1 MEVGQAIIDGANVA
15 SFNWTGLLVLLSLI
29 SIVLLIIAAV
39 VVYYGPLW
47 MAKYKFRK
55 REEDSLQ
62 FVLLQ
67 IAVPRGNEVKI
78 DAAEQMFA
86 SLYSLKTSG
95 GMFHFLK
102 PQPHVSFEMVGLPES
117 IKFYVSCHKSKRD
130 LVEKLMN
137 GAYPDAEIKEVPEYD
152 IFSETGQTA
161 YAMYGLKSSS
171 YFPIK
176 TFRDLPTDP
185 LSSLT
190 SALGKMQPGEGA
202 AVQFILI
209 PDDGKWKEAG
219 KKFLKKERDP
229 GTGEKPKAPPDQKQL
244 EAAETK
250 LGRQGF
256 KVAIRVVVSS
266 TTKDSAKA
274 HLANIKSAFEQFSG
288 PYNNFSG
295 LKVKNEKAFIEDFTY
310 RYQPLTIKMP
320 TLTPDEIASLFHFPN
335 KSIETPHI
343 YWLMAKRAPAPEKI
357 PSSGLYLGKS
367 IFRGV
372 ERPVFLSDFDR
383 QRHMYIIGRTGSGK
397 SELLKSMMVQDIY
410 AGKGICFIDP
420 HGDAAEDMLQRI
432 PPSRAE
438 DVIYWDPGDVDR
450 PFGINMLE
458 ADDEQQK
465 HFVVTSII
473 GLMYKLYDP
482 QKTGII
488 GPRFEHAIRNA
499 MLTVMSKEGGGTFIE
514 VVRVLTDPEFVK
526 ELLPMV
532 QDPVVRRYWTD
543 QIAQTS
549 DFHKSETL
557 DYIVSKFGRFVT
569 NIMMRNIIGQTVSS
583 FNIRKV
589 MDEGKILIVNLSKGK
604 IGEENSNFLGLVLVP
619 KILAAA
625 MSRSNM
631 PEEERRDFYLYVDE
645 FQNFATDS
653 FATILSEARKY
664 RLNLIV
670 ANQFIGQIPED
681 VKNAIF
687 GNVGTLMA
695 FRVGVS
701 DAGYLQHEFQ
711 PIFNE
716 QDLLNIEAQN
726 IYVKTQVKGEPVP
739 PFSVSTRFP
748 SWEAWQA
755 MKRADIGRAIREL
768 SRLTYGRDRVSVEA
782 EIGTRAKL

>member
-1 MEVGQAIIDGANVA
+1 MEVGTPILDN
-15 SFNWTGLLVLLSLI
+15 FNWMGLIGAVSLFLIFVLIL
-29 SIVLLIIAAV
+29 AALG
-39 VVYYGPLW
+39 VYLW
-47 MAKYKFRK
+47 PFLYAKYKFRK
-55 REEDSLQ
+55 REQDSLQ

-67 IAVPRGNEVKI
+67 ITVPKVNETKI

-86 SLYSLKTSG
+86 SLYSMRTSG
-95 GMFHFLK
+95 GMLHFLK
-102 PQPHVSFEMVGLPES
+102 PQPHVSFEIVATPES
-117 IKFYVSCHKSKRD
+117 IRFYVSVHKSKRD
-130 LVEKLMN
+130 LGEEQLN
-137 GAYPDAEIKEVPEYD
+137 GAYPDAEIKEVPEYN

-161 YAMYGLKSSS
+161 YAMYGLKSAN
-171 YFPIK
+171 YFPTK
-176 TFRDLPTDP
+176 TYRDLPTDP
-185 LSSLT
+185 LSSIT
-190 SALGKMQPGEGA
+190 SALAKMQPGEGA
-202 AVQFILI
+202 AIQMIII
-209 PDDGKWKEAG
+209 PADPQWKEAG
-219 KKFLKKERDP
+219 RKFLKKEKDP
-229 GTGEKPKAPPDQKQL
+229 GTGDKPKAPPDQKQL
-244 EAAETK
+244 EAVEGKITK
-250 LGRQGF
+250 QGF
-256 KVAIRVVVSS
+256 NIALRVVVSS

-274 HLANIKSAFEQFSG
+274 HISNLKAAMEQFTG
-288 PYNNFSG
+288 PYNGFSG
-295 LKVKNEKAFIEDFTY
+295 MKIKNEKGFIQDFTY
-310 RYQPLTIKMP
+310 RYQPLVTKLP
-320 TLTPDEIASLFHFPN
+320 VLTADEIASVFHMPN
-335 KSIETPHI
+335 KTVETPHI
-343 YWLMAKRAPAPEKI
+343 KWLPAKRAPAPENI
-357 PSSGLYLGKS
+357 PTSGLYIGKS
-367 IFRGV
+367 IFRGTD
-372 ERPVFLSDFDR
+372 RPVFLSDYDR

-397 SELLKSMMVQDIY
+397 SELLKSLMVQDIY

-438 DVIYWDPGDVDR
+438 DVIYWDPGDIER
-450 PFGINMLE
+450 PFGMNMLE
-458 ADDEQQK
+458 AMDEQQK

-499 MLTVMSKEGGGTFIE
+499 MLTVMSRPEGGTFIE

-526 ELLPMV
+526 EILPSV
-532 QDPVVRRYWTD
+532 TDPVVRRYWTD

-569 NIMMRNIIGQTVSS
+569 NIMMRNIIGQSQSS
-583 FNIRKV
+583 FNLRQV
-589 MDEGKILIVNLSKGK
+589 MDTGKILIVNLSKGK

-625 MSRSNM
+625 MSRSNI

-664 RLNLIV
+664 KLNLIV

-695 FRVGVS
+695 FRVGVT
-701 DAGYLQHEFQ
+701 DANYLQHEFA
-711 PIFNE
+711 PVFNE

-726 IYVKTQVKGEPVP
+726 IYIKTQVKGEPVQ
-739 PFSVSTRFP
+739 PFSVSTKFP
-748 SWEAWQA
+748 SWDEWQA
-755 MKRADIGRAIREL
+755 MKKPEVGRAIHEL
-768 SRLTYGRDRVSVEA
+768 SRLTYGRDRATTEA